1 MKWITQNNIDNK
13 TKNILLQ
20 LGKDTHIIYI
30 GILNN
35 SSVVVAHSDLK
46 RVGIQY
52 KGAADNTTIQRG
64 NDVVNMYYD
73 AEKKVNALNLGLP
86 IRNGNNEILG
96 VLSLG
101 FSIESVDS
109 AIKSIIIQSI
119 TMGIAVFTLAVIIL
133 TFFIRK
139 LIKPI
144 ITLSN
149 MAEVSSNGDFTKQI
163 EVKTNNEIGVLSEA
177 FNKLISEIKNIIY
190 NLTEY
195 TNNLNNTALEL
206 TNNSNSSVNLSKDI
220 LTKINNVVIGSQ
232 GQLKSS
238 DDAKNSIGFIK
249 ENISNI
255 SSDILYLKN
264 LMEDLITIADKNNHN
279 MEKMNS
285 QMNEIENSSN
295 LSKISVEHLIKA
307 SNEMGNIV
315 DVIKNIA
322 KQTNLLALN
331 ASIEASNA
339 GSSGK
344 GFMVV
349 AEEIRKL
356 AEKSIFS
363 VTGINELIVDTQN
376 KSFETIKT
384 IEETVIQTSKGKE
397 MLRNTKNS
405 FEEIFQSIRN
415 TKTQF
420 SSLEKNYFELNKNSD
435 SIFSVI
441 DNIVELSNSNEENVN
456 VVSQLVDTQYK
467 NIEMTFKNVSL
478 LSNISS
484 NMKNMIRKFK
494 Y

>member
-1 MKWITQNNIDNK
+1 MKAKKTILNSVIGVFIMFLLFSIVGIIILSVNNTKDKMYEQMTIQGKQLGNQIKANIEMDESIINSKELTQNSIDNK
-13 TKNILLQ
+13 IKNILLQ

-52 KGAADNTTIQRG
+52 KGAADNTTIQGG
-64 NDVVNMYYD
+64 NDVINMYYD

-119 TMGIAVFTLAVIIL
+119 TMGIVVFALAVIIL

-163 EVKTNNEIGVLSEA
+163 EVKTNNEIGVLSKA

-307 SNEMGNIV
+307 SNEMIIYNKKTYEGAKFNI
-315 DVIKNIA
+315 
-322 KQTNLLALN
+322 
-331 ASIEASNA
+331 
-339 GSSGK
+339 
-344 GFMVV
+344 
-349 AEEIRKL
+349 
-356 AEKSIFS
+356 
-363 VTGINELIVDTQN
+363 
-376 KSFETIKT
+376 TIP
-384 IEETVIQTSKGKE
+384 
-397 MLRNTKNS
+397 
-405 FEEIFQSIRN
+405 
-415 TKTQF
+415 
-420 SSLEKNYFELNKNSD
+420 
-435 SIFSVI
+435 
-441 DNIVELSNSNEENVN
+441 
-456 VVSQLVDTQYK
+456 LV
-467 NIEMTFKNVSL
+467 
-478 LSNISS
+478 
-484 NMKNMIRKFK
+484 
-494 Y
+494 

>member
-1 MKWITQNNIDNK
+1 
-13 TKNILLQ
+13 
-20 LGKDTHIIYI
+20 
-30 GILNN
+30 
-35 SSVVVAHSDLK
+35 
-46 RVGIQY
+46 
-52 KGAADNTTIQRG
+52 
-64 NDVVNMYYD
+64 
-73 AEKKVNALNLGLP
+73 
-86 IRNGNNEILG
+86 
-96 VLSLG
+96 
-101 FSIESVDS
+101 
-109 AIKSIIIQSI
+109 
-119 TMGIAVFTLAVIIL
+119 
-133 TFFIRK
+133 
-139 LIKPI
+139 
-144 ITLSN
+144 
-149 MAEVSSNGDFTKQI
+149 
-163 EVKTNNEIGVLSEA
+163 
-177 FNKLISEIKNIIY
+177 
-190 NLTEY
+190 
-195 TNNLNNTALEL
+195 
-206 TNNSNSSVNLSKDI
+206 
-220 LTKINNVVIGSQ
+220 
-232 GQLKSS
+232 
-238 DDAKNSIGFIK
+238 
-249 ENISNI
+249 
-255 SSDILYLKN
+255 
-264 LMEDLITIADKNNHN
+264 
-279 MEKMNS
+279 
-285 QMNEIENSSN
+285 
-295 LSKISVEHLIKA
+295 
-307 SNEMGNIV
+307 MGNIV
-315 DVIKNIA
+315 VVIKNIA